1 MSTTTHPLLIGAT
14 PKQRNYKVWRFT
26 HDDRVRNPRTLAE
39 AAIVTLADGI
49 DLYAATLDGPDYVLT
64 PEVGALLDAFIG
76 LLNGDIGHLDGG
88 TCDAW
93 ARKVAARIGWDLDLG
108 QMAGMA
114 AA

>member
-1 MSTTTHPLLIGAT
+1 MTHPLTIGAT
-14 PKQRNYKVWRFT
+14 PKLRAHNVWRFT
-26 HDDRVRNPRTLAE
+26 HDDRVANPRTLAE

-49 DLYAATLDGPDYVLT
+49 DLYASTLNGPDYVLT
-64 PEVGALLDAFIG
+64 PAVGELLSAFLT

-108 QMAGMA
+108 CMAHEAVA
-114 AA
+114 A